1 MHKAHFPMQ
10 GGSIDLAFP
19 PDKLVL
25 TAALT
30 KGLAGSVMLLLIV
43 DGATDVSVPF
53 VGVML
58 ETRGFLFRPKACE
71 RFFSISKSKDP
82 QSFLGTQVL
91 KANIKFSRRTG
102 YSVCA
107 AIAKRGVGSLSTPY

>member
-10 GGSIDLAFP
+10 GESKGLAFP

-25 TAALT
+25 TAASA
-30 KGLAGSVMLLLIV
+30 KGLNGVVLLRIV
-43 DGATDVSVPF
+43 DGAIDVSVPF
-53 VGVML
+53 VIL
-58 ETRGFLFRPKACE
+58 ETRFFLFRPKACE
-71 RFFSISKSKDP
+71 RCFSISKSKDP

-91 KANIKFSRRTG
+91 KANIKFSLWTG

-107 AIAKRGVGSLSTPY
+107 AIAKRGAGSLSTPY